1 MRGKTGK
8 TDQCL
13 LAIAAAFFL
22 WAACLQAREAGS
34 LPESGFRV
42 TTEAGEDF
50 HYELPGPCDLNTATA
65 EELARLPGIGEV
77 LAERILRYREE
88 NGPFQTA
95 EELLNV
101 PGIGEKKLEALRPE
115 VTVGEIETENDPA
128 PAGDSSAA
136 ESAGKGE
143 SHADPGGG

>member
-22 WAACLQAREAGS
+22 LAAFLQAREAGS

-65 EELARLPGIGEV
+65 EELMKLPGIGEALSRAIV
-77 LAERILRYREE
+77 AYREE
-88 NGPFQTA
+88 NGAFSSV
-95 EELLNV
+95 EDIMEV
-101 PGIGEKKLEALRPE
+101 DGIGEGRFAA
-115 VTVGEIETENDPA
+115 IEDYICV
-128 PAGDSSAA
+128 
-136 ESAGKGE
+136 K
-143 SHADPGGG
+143 

>member
-22 WAACLQAREAGS
+22 LAAFLQAREAGS

-65 EELARLPGIGEV
+65 EELEGE
-77 LAERILRYREE
+77 
-88 NGPFQTA
+88 P
-95 EELLNV
+95 
-101 PGIGEKKLEALRPE
+101 
-115 VTVGEIETENDPA
+115 
-128 PAGDSSAA
+128 
-136 ESAGKGE
+136 
-143 SHADPGGG
+143 